1 MTPTPKNPKNS
12 KPKLQLFFFP
22 GLPCAMVV
30 VLPAALG
37 WYHPSRFPD
46 HSNQFFEDAILSPEN
61 ANESIFS
68 QK

>member
-1 MTPTPKNPKNS
+1 MTPIPKNPKNS
-12 KPKLQLFFFP
+12 KPKNLFFP

-46 HSNQFFEDAILSPEN
+46 HSNQFFKDAILSPEN